1 MPQLLRVSQIIK
13 EYPISRA
20 HCWNLIKAGSFEAIK
35 VSSRITCVTRESIEE
50 HFYRNRKDKNG
61 NL

>member
-1 MPQLLRVSQIIK
+1 MPMLLRVSQIIE

-20 HCWNLIKAGSFEAIK
+20 HCWNLIKSGDFEAIK
-35 VSSRITCVTRESIEE
+35 VSSRVTTVTRESIEKY
-50 HFYRNRKDKNG
+50 FYRNRKDKNG